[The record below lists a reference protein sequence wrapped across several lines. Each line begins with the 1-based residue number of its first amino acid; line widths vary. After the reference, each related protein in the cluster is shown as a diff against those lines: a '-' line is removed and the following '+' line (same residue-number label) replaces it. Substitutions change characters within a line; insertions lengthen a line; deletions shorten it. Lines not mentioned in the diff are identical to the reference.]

1 MSDIDEILESL
12 LKHDENELVE
22 FKTASNSYD
31 FDKIGKYF
39 SALSNEANLKNQQ
52 CGWLIFG
59 VNDSRQV
66 VGTEYRNNPDD
77 LNNLKYE
84 IAKHTTGN
92 ISFIEI
98 FERFQE
104 CDGES
109 KRVLMFKIPAAITAV
124 PTGWK
129 GQYYARE
136 GENLVSLS
144 MEKIDRIRNQ
154 ALKDWSKALIPGSSI
169 KHLDS
174 SAIQIAR
181 KLYKEKINKSHIK
194 QEVDS
199 MDDET
204 FLTKLRLIRDGQ
216 ISRAAMV
223 LLGNPEHS
231 HLLDRPPSVMWRLF
245 GANGQNRGYEIFEIP
260 FINVIDK
267 VFQKIQNLTYR
278 YMPNQ
283 QSLFPIETLQ
293 YDQPLFYE
301 LFNNCLAHQDYTR
314 GARIYI
320 DEYEDRLVFTNPG
333 TFIPQTIR
341 NVLNPSYAPPF
352 YRNQLLAETMMN
364 MGMIDTAS
372 MGIRRVFNIQRK
384 KYFPLP
390 DYDILKDQVVVTIY
404 GKILNID
411 YTQLLF
417 DFPDISLDIIFLLD
431 RVQKGKELTN
441 EEIRLLRKH
450 KLIEGKKPNLIIT
463 SKVAESLGAQAEYIK
478 NRGFNDQYFSDMIV
492 EYLKQYHQ
500 ATREDIRKLL
510 LSKLPDVLSSEQ
522 KENKIKNLIQKL
534 RLDKKIEKR
543 YSEKPKKAYW
553 VLCPPVE

>member
-109 KRVLMFKIPAAITAV
+109 KRVLMFKIPVAITAV

-174 SAIQIAR
+174 SAIQIA
-181 KLYKEKINKSHIK
+181 KI
-194 QEVDS
+194 
-199 MDDET
+199 
-204 FLTKLRLIRDGQ
+204 
-216 ISRAAMV
+216 
-223 LLGNPEHS
+223 
-231 HLLDRPPSVMWRLF
+231 
-245 GANGQNRGYEIFEIP
+245 
-260 FINVIDK
+260 
-267 VFQKIQNLTYR
+267 
-278 YMPNQ
+278 
-283 QSLFPIETLQ
+283 
-293 YDQPLFYE
+293 
-301 LFNNCLAHQDYTR
+301 
-314 GARIYI
+314 
-320 DEYEDRLVFTNPG
+320 
-333 TFIPQTIR
+333 
-341 NVLNPSYAPPF
+341 
-352 YRNQLLAETMMN
+352 
-364 MGMIDTAS
+364 
-372 MGIRRVFNIQRK
+372 
-384 KYFPLP
+384 
-390 DYDILKDQVVVTIY
+390 
-404 GKILNID
+404 
-411 YTQLLF
+411 
-417 DFPDISLDIIFLLD
+417 
-431 RVQKGKELTN
+431 
-441 EEIRLLRKH
+441 
-450 KLIEGKKPNLIIT
+450 
-463 SKVAESLGAQAEYIK
+463 
-478 NRGFNDQYFSDMIV
+478 
-492 EYLKQYHQ
+492 
-500 ATREDIRKLL
+500 
-510 LSKLPDVLSSEQ
+510 
-522 KENKIKNLIQKL
+522 
-534 RLDKKIEKR
+534 
-543 YSEKPKKAYW
+543 
-553 VLCPPVE
+553 